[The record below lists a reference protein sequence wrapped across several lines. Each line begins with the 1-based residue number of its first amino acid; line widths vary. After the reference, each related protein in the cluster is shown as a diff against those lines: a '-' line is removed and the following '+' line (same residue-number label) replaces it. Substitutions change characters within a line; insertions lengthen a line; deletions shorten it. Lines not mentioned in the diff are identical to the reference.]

1 MCCLTYGHKEMRFV
15 SALKLCKRR
24 LVSWAIYLIIKCVQI
39 VFPLFILGRDL
50 VRRATYTPSQ
60 RSWEHAVTFHY
71 GTGNSCLLQYN
82 VRINTAISLTHR
94 NKNIEYFHLS

>member
-1 MCCLTYGHKEMRFV
+1 MCLTYGHKEMRFV
-15 SALKLCKRR
+15 SALKLCKKR

-71 GTGNSCLLQYN
+71 GTGNSCLLQY
-82 VRINTAISLTHR
+82 TAISLTHR